1 MYSYMVTGGSSPIHS
16 VTVSHGSGDDMMMI
30 ESGMGGSGGMGHGFG
45 LKTDDMG
52 VDWLSGHPNLKT
64 GDYVFTL
71 HAMDDMAQPEMV
83 FVSWNFRVEADG
95 YVGPDQPTTT
105 AEVDADTATADVIDD
120 SWGSYI
126 SSTFIPAAFSAENQ
140 DIVPTTNAGG
150 TIPGLALNRQG
161 EKTISG
167 HLTSDDDV
175 DVFWIGG
182 LTPNSVLD
190 VKVAGRTESGIGGF
204 NGVDVQ
210 LYIHMA
216 GEEIVP
222 ADRVAIVGAASEMMD
237 LDTAYSDLACAHY
250 YLEVIVVADR
260 AGDMTP
266 GNYILTWEFS
276 TSTE

>member
-1 MYSYMVTGGSSPIHS
+1 MYSYMVTGGSDPMHS
-16 VTVSHGSGDDMMMI
+16 VSVSHGSGDEMMTI

-52 VDWLSGHPNLKT
+52 VDWLSGHPNLKA
-64 GDYVFTL
+64 GDYTFTL
-71 HAMDDMAQPEMV
+71 SASDAAAQPSMDS
-83 FVSWNFRVEADG
+83 VSWKLRVMPDDYVEPSGASLVAEDDG
-95 YVGPDQPTTT
+95 DGDETGIQD
-105 AEVDADTATADVIDD
+105 EFGD
-120 SWGSYI
+120 YI
-126 SSTFIPAAFSAENQ
+126 STTFTPSRFSAVDQ
-140 DIVPTTNAGG
+140 IAVPGTNAGG
-150 TIPGLALNRQG
+150 AVRAL
-161 EKTISG
+161 ELDTTSPKTLDG
-167 HLTSDDDV
+167 RMDDADDV
-175 DVFWIGG
+175 DVFWVGG